1 MPYKVFVSRTFQ
13 KQFHQLQT
21 SHKNRILKALH
32 ELCKD
37 PYTSRPNC
45 DIKVLKE
52 THPKK
57 YRLRVG
63 DYRIIFF
70 IEENTVKIIKLLK
83 RERGYGRLE

>member
-1 MPYKVFVSRTFQ
+1 MPYKVFVSRIFQ

-21 SHKNRILKALH
+21 SHQNRIRKALYK
-32 ELCKD
+32 LCKD

-45 DIKVLKE
+45 DIKALKE

-70 IEENTVKIIKLLK
+70 IEENVVNIIKLLK